1 MGVQTFKTRIVFT
14 TTLSDLLVIA
24 YFHCRRLI
32 YETGL
37 ARNEAMVLLSHVTKQ
52 FIFTRHSK
60 TDIMRQL
67 SRNVA
72 REEVST

>member
-1 MGVQTFKTRIVFT
+1 MGVQTFKTRIVFN

-37 ARNEAMVLLSHVTKQ
+37 ARNEAMVLLSHG
-52 FIFTRHSK
+52 TRNSYSQ
-60 TDIMRQL
+60 DITGQI
-67 SRNVA
+67 
-72 REEVST
+72 